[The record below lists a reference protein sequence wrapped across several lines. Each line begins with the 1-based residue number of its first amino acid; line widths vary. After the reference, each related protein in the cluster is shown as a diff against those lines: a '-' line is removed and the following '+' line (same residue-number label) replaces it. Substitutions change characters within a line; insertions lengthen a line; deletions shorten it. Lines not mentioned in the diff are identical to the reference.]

1 MVTRTGG
8 LQTIEGV
15 VTSFRTTSFQNS
27 LRGQEVFFG
36 KGQCATCH
44 LPPYY
49 TDNSMHNLH
58 TEGFFKQEL
67 VNGMVMAGDGPIKT
81 FPLRGIKDSPPYLH
95 DGRLVTLVHL

>member
-58 TEGFFKQEL
+58 TERFFKQEL
-67 VNGMVMAGDGPIKT
+67 VNGMVMAGDG
-81 FPLRGIKDSPPYLH
+81 
-95 DGRLVTLVHL
+95 LVAFLLAL